1 MLLIDRNI
9 FFLILLSFQII
20 LKTKENKECEN
31 KKDMMRHYY
40 CYNDTEDESLLDM
53 ELIDVVIKYI
63 DLSDEKLIRKGI
75 KQLNKDIENGEIKYC
90 IRSILTN
97 IPWVNK
103 IYIIMPN
110 DKVKYFKSNEEIK
123 EKIIYIKDKEL
134 IGFDSASS
142 TVFEFNLWRLK
153 NFGVTQ
159 NFIYFN
165 DDYFVGKPLKKSDFF
180 YQYNGKV
187 VSYAIGINDNIS
199 RIDIEKYHQNN
210 YNEIIKRKE
219 IKQDSIEY
227 FFQINNTRLFI
238 YKLFGDSAKIIKN
251 NHNALG
257 DNLLESEEIY
267 NIILNKYH
275 SLND

>member
-20 LKTKENKECEN
+20 HSENILKTKENNECEK
-31 KKDMMRHYY
+31 KKDIMTHIN

-63 DLSDEKLIRKGI
+63 DLSDEKLNRKGI
-75 KQLNKDIENGEIKYC
+75 KQINKDIENGEIKYC

-142 TVFEFNLWRLK
+142 TIFEFNLWSLK
-153 NFGVTQ
+153 NFWR
-159 NFIYFN
+159 FC
-165 DDYFVGKPLKKSDFF
+165 
-180 YQYNGKV
+180 
-187 VSYAIGINDNIS
+187 
-199 RIDIEKYHQNN
+199 
-210 YNEIIKRKE
+210 
-219 IKQDSIEY
+219 
-227 FFQINNTRLFI
+227 
-238 YKLFGDSAKIIKN
+238 KN
-251 NHNALG
+251 NK
-257 DNLLESEEIY
+257 EYS
-267 NIILNKYH
+267 
-275 SLND
+275 

>member
-1 MLLIDRNI
+1 M
-9 FFLILLSFQII
+9 ILLSFQIIHSENI